1 MDAHVG
7 RLRNDSGD
15 ASVSFSDR
23 SCFYHEPARAEFSA
37 ERLHKYLTTS
47 TCFLLINIPFIPL
60 KLLLSLAG
68 GHAAHALWV
77 VQKWMVREMWSMHVP
92 WNGKCATKSVGRWTQ
107 KRNCRAARGRRH
119 FCRLTSSWTIVSSL
133 GNASTHS
140 VGKKKKPSTWSYKMS
155 SQNTEPWYKCN
166 IPPNSSRTLSH
177 RSFFF

>member
-1 MDAHVG
+1 MREKKGKKRREEEVDARRG
-7 RLRNDSGD
+7 RLRNDSGE

-37 ERLHKYLTTS
+37 ERLHKYLTTP

-92 WNGKCATKSVGRWTQ
+92 LNSECATKSVGRWTR
-107 KRNCRAARGRRH
+107 KRNRRAARCRRH
-119 FCRLTSSWTIVSSL
+119 FCRLTSSWSIVWSL

-140 VGKKKKPSTWSYKMS
+140 GKKNKKKPST
-155 SQNTEPWYKCN
+155 
-166 IPPNSSRTLSH
+166 
-177 RSFFF
+177 